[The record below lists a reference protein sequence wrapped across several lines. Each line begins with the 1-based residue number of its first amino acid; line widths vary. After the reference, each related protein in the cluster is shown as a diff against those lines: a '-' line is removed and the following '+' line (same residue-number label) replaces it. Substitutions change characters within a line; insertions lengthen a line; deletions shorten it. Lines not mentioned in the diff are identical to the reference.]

1 MKKKFITELLLLFIL
16 GGLTSLSLPPLNLFI
31 INFFSL
37 SIFFGILFKN
47 LSKKIEKKI
56 FFFYGW
62 FFGFGY
68 FLSSLYWITISL
80 SFDKNF
86 SFLIPLALIFIPSF
100 LALFYGSITLIFH
113 LFNPKNILSAFFSFS
128 VFFGIVEFIRG
139 TILTGF
145 PWNLII
151 YSFSKNLNFLSILSL
166 IGTYSLNLIAISL
179 FTAPAIYILRK
190 SKKEIAV
197 CIFLLLLPII
207 FFAHGNFQKKQFEK
221 KELEKLPYTIRIIGS
236 NISLE
241 RFNNKIETEEVI
253 NELISLSSPKLNKKI
268 FFIWPE
274 GIIPDTYQNEMFLYA
289 DIFNKSFDENHL
301 IGLGITKNQLEND
314 KYKFYNSFS
323 VFDNKLNLIKSYSK
337 IKLVPFG
344 EFLPFEKILNR
355 IGLKTITNNLG
366 SFTRGNKRDVIEI
379 NNDFPKKLKFL
390 PLICYEIIYSG
401 NLTKNTNFDFII
413 NISEDGWFGESIG
426 PKQHFTH
433 SIYRAIETGKYILRS
448 SNNGI
453 AAIIN
458 PIGKIEKYIEFGNSG
473 YIDFEEKRDLN
484 KTIFSTHGNKIFMIL
499 ILLYIFLIFSFNRIR
514 NE

>member
-1 MKKKFITELLLLFIL
+1 MKKKFVIEFLLLSIL
-16 GGLTSLSLPPLNLFI
+16 GGLTSLSLPPYNLFI
-31 INFFSL
+31 INFFTF
-37 SIFFGILFKN
+37 SIFFGFLFKN
-47 LSKKIEKKI
+47 LNKKIEKKI
-56 FFFYGW
+56 FFLYGW

-100 LALFYGSITLIFH
+100 LALFYGSTTLIFY

-145 PWNLII
+145 PWNLIV
-151 YSFSKNLNFLSILSL
+151 YSFSKNLGFLSILSL
-166 IGTYSLNLIAISL
+166 IGTYSLNLIVISF

-190 SKKEIAV
+190 SKKEIGI
-197 CIFLLLLPII
+197 CIFLVLLPII
-207 FFAHGNFQKKQFEK
+207 FFTHGNFQKKQFK
-221 KELEKLPYTIRIIGS
+221 NKELEKLSYTIRIIGS

-241 RFNNKIETEEVI
+241 RFDKKIETEEVI
-253 NELISLSSPKLNKKI
+253 NELISLSSPKSNKKI

-274 GIIPDTYQNEMFLYA
+274 GIIPDTYQDEVFLYA

-301 IGLGITKNQLEND
+301 IGLGITKNHLEND

-323 VFDNKLNLIKSYSK
+323 VFDNKLNLIESYSK

-344 EFLPFEKILNR
+344 EFLPFEKTLSR
-355 IGLKTITNNLG
+355 IGLKTITNSLG
-366 SFTRGNKRDVIEI
+366 SFTRGTKRDIIEI
-379 NNDFPKKLKFL
+379 NNDFTKKLKFL

-401 NLTKNTNFDFII
+401 NLTKNINFDFII

-426 PKQHFTH
+426 PKQHFVH

-458 PIGKIEKYIEFGNSG
+458 PVGEIEKHIEFGDSG
-473 YIDFEEKRDLN
+473 FIDFDEKRDLN
-484 KTIFSTHGNKIFMIL
+484 KTIFSTHGNKIFMII

>member
-1 MKKKFITELLLLFIL
+1 LKKKFIKEFILLFTL

-31 INFFSL
+31 INFFTF
-37 SIFFGILFKN
+37 SIFFGFLFKN
-47 LSKKIEKKI
+47 LDKKIEKKI

-68 FLSSLYWITISL
+68 FLTNLYWITISL

-86 SFLIPLALIFIPSF
+86 SFLIPFALILIPSF
-100 LALFYGSITLIFH
+100 LGLFYGIITLVFY
-113 LFNPKNILSAFFSFS
+113 LLNPKSILSAFFSFS
-128 VFFGIVEFIRG
+128 VFFGIVEFFRG
-139 TILTGF
+139 ITLTGF

-151 YSFSKNLNFLSILSL
+151 YSFSKKLEFLSILSV
-166 IGTYSLNLIAISL
+166 IGTYSLNLIVISL

-190 SKKEIAV
+190 SKKEIIV
-197 CIFLLLLPII
+197 CIFLLLMPII
-207 FFAHGNFQKKQFEK
+207 FFVHGNFQKKQFQNKEVEK
-221 KELEKLPYTIRIIGS
+221 FPHTIRIIGS

-241 RFNNKIETEEVI
+241 RFNNEIEAEEVI
-253 NELISLSSPKLNKKI
+253 NELISISSPISNKKM

-274 GIIPDTYQNEMFLYA
+274 GIIPNTYQSEMFLYT
-289 DIFNKSFDENHL
+289 DIFNKNFSENHL
-301 IGLGITKNQLEND
+301 IGLGINKNNLEKK

-323 VFDNKLNLIKSYSK
+323 IFDNQLNLIESYSK

-355 IGLKTITNNLG
+355 IGLKTITNNFG
-366 SFTRGNKRDVIEI
+366 SFTKGSERNIIEI
-379 NNDFPKKLKFL
+379 DNNFLQNLKFL

-413 NISEDGWFGESIG
+413 NISEDGWFGKSIG
-426 PKQHFTH
+426 PKQHFAH

-448 SNNGI
+448 SNNGM

-458 PIGKIEKYIEFGNSG
+458 PLGEIEKYIEFGDTG
-473 YIDFEEKRDLN
+473 YIDFEEKRVLN
-484 KTIFSTHGNKIFMIL
+484 KTIFSIHGNRIFVIL

>member
-1 MKKKFITELLLLFIL
+1 MFTL

-31 INFFSL
+31 INFFTF
-37 SIFFGILFKN
+37 SIFFGFLFKN
-47 LSKKIEKKI
+47 LDKKIEKKI

-68 FLSSLYWITISL
+68 FLTNLYWITISL

-86 SFLIPLALIFIPSF
+86 SFLIPFALILIPSF
-100 LALFYGSITLIFH
+100 LGLFYGIITLVFY
-113 LFNPKNILSAFFSFS
+113 LLNPKSILSAFFSFS
-128 VFFGIVEFIRG
+128 VFFGIVEFFRG
-139 TILTGF
+139 ITLTGF

-151 YSFSKNLNFLSILSL
+151 YSFSKKLEFLSILSV
-166 IGTYSLNLIAISL
+166 IGTYSLNLIVISL
-179 FTAPAIYILRK
+179 FTVPAIYILRK
-190 SKKEIAV
+190 SKKEIVV
-197 CIFLLLLPII
+197 CIFLLLMPII
-207 FFAHGNFQKKQFEK
+207 FFVHGNFQKKQFKNKEVEK
-221 KELEKLPYTIRIIGS
+221 FPHTIRIIGS
-236 NISLE
+236 NISIE
-241 RFNNKIETEEVI
+241 RFNNEIEAEEVI
-253 NELISLSSPKLNKKI
+253 NELISISSPISNKKM

-274 GIIPDTYQNEMFLYA
+274 GIIPNTYQSEMFLYT
-289 DIFNKSFDENHL
+289 DIFNKNFSENHL
-301 IGLGITKNQLEND
+301 IGLGINKNNLEKK

-323 VFDNKLNLIKSYSK
+323 IFDNQLNLIESYSK

-355 IGLKTITNNLG
+355 IGLKTITNNFG
-366 SFTRGNKRDVIEI
+366 SFTKGSERNIIEI
-379 NNDFPKKLKFL
+379 DNNFLQNLKFL

-413 NISEDGWFGESIG
+413 NISEDGWFGKSIG
-426 PKQHFTH
+426 PKQHFAH

-448 SNNGI
+448 SNNGM

-458 PIGKIEKYIEFGNSG
+458 PLGEIEKYIEFGDTG
-473 YIDFEEKRDLN
+473 YIDFEEKRVLN
-484 KTIFSTHGNKIFMIL
+484 KTIFSIHGNRIFVIL

>member
-1 MKKKFITELLLLFIL
+1 MKKKFISEFILLSFL
-16 GGLTSLSLPPLNLFI
+16 GGLTSLSLPPFNLFI
-31 INFFSL
+31 INFFTF
-37 SIFFGILFKN
+37 SIFFGFLFKN
-47 LSKKIEKKI
+47 LDKKIEKKI

-68 FLSSLYWITISL
+68 FLTNLYWITISL

-86 SFLIPLALIFIPSF
+86 SFLIPFALILIPSF
-100 LALFYGSITLIFH
+100 LGLFYGIITLVFY
-113 LFNPKNILSAFFSFS
+113 LLNPKSILSAFFSFS
-128 VFFGIVEFIRG
+128 VFFGIVEFFRG
-139 TILTGF
+139 ITLTGF

-151 YSFSKNLNFLSILSL
+151 YSFSKKLEFLSILSV
-166 IGTYSLNLIAISL
+166 IGTYSLNLIVISL

-190 SKKEIAV
+190 SKKEIIV
-197 CIFLLLLPII
+197 CIFLLLMPII
-207 FFAHGNFQKKQFEK
+207 FFVHGNFQKKQFQNKEVEK
-221 KELEKLPYTIRIIGS
+221 FPHTIRIIGS

-241 RFNNKIETEEVI
+241 RFNNEIEAEEVI
-253 NELISLSSPKLNKKI
+253 NELISISSPISNKKM

-274 GIIPDTYQNEMFLYA
+274 GIIPNTYQSEMFLYT
-289 DIFNKSFDENHL
+289 DIFNKNFSENHL
-301 IGLGITKNQLEND
+301 IGLGINKNNLEKK

-323 VFDNKLNLIKSYSK
+323 IFDNQLNLIESYSK

-355 IGLKTITNNLG
+355 IGLKTITNNFG
-366 SFTRGNKRDVIEI
+366 SFTKGSERNIIEI
-379 NNDFPKKLKFL
+379 DNNFLQNLKFL

-413 NISEDGWFGESIG
+413 NISEDGWFGKSIG
-426 PKQHFTH
+426 PKQHFAH

-448 SNNGI
+448 SNNGM

-458 PIGKIEKYIEFGNSG
+458 PLGEIEKYIEFGDTG
-473 YIDFEEKRDLN
+473 YIDFEEKRVLN
-484 KTIFSTHGNKIFMIL
+484 KTIFSIHGNRIFVIL